1 MLRIFGFGLRNSQ
14 ELGPL
19 KSTLAKQWGARKAEY
34 TKRVAKNTG
43 ALPHWRH
50 HFVNMLLTLDSTVI
64 GGACE
69 GSASSWFF
77 MRIPRPE
84 DV

>member
-1 MLRIFGFGLRNSQ
+1 MLRSFGFSLRNSE

-19 KSTLAKQWGARKAEY
+19 KSTLAEQWGARKAEY

-64 GGACE
+64 GGACD
-69 GSASSWFF
+69 GSAFSWFF
-77 MRIPRPE
+77 VRIPRPE